1 MHGTLNVAT
10 MAAREAGNIIV
21 RYLNQLDRIKISE
34 KNSNELV
41 SEVDLMAEQ
50 AIIDIITKHF
60 PEHAIIGEE
69 SGNEYAKNKNSDHT
83 WIIDPLDGTHN
94 FLHGLAHCCVSI
106 GIKKDNELEHAVVF
120 DPFRN
125 ELFTATRGSGAQLD
139 GKRIRVSDSKKLNES
154 LLCVGTPFR
163 DVEHLKPW
171 LKTYA
176 TLLPRAQSTHNS
188 GSAALDLAYVAA
200 GRYDGIW
207 LVGLK
212 EWDIAAGALLVKE
225 AGGHIT
231 NANGDTDFFAT
242 GDIIAGTPKIHE
254 KLAHLVVNSK

>member
-1 MHGTLNVAT
+1 

-21 RYLNQLDRIKISE
+21 RHLSQLDRIKISE
-34 KNSNELV
+34 KNRNELV
-41 SEVDLMAEQ
+41 SEVDIMAEQ
-50 AIIDIITKHF
+50 AIIQTIVKHF
-60 PEHAIIGEE
+60 PDHAIIGEE
-69 SGNEYAKNKNSDHT
+69 SGNEYAQNKKGDHT

-106 GIKKDNELEHAVVF
+106 GIKKEGELEHAVIF

-139 GKRIRVSDSKKLNES
+139 GKRIRVSDNKKITDS
-154 LLCVGTPFR
+154 LLCVCTPFR
-163 DVEHLKPW
+163 DAENLKPW

-176 TLLPRAQSTHNS
+176 TLMPRAQSTHTS
-188 GSAALDLAYVAA
+188 GSAALDLAYIAA
-200 GRYDGIW
+200 GRYDGVW

-212 EWDIAAGALLVKE
+212 EWDIAAGALLIKE

-231 NANGDTDFFAT
+231 DGNGNADFFAT
-242 GDIIAGTPKIHE
+242 GEIIAANPKIHE
-254 KLAHLVVNSK
+254 KLTHLIVNSK